1 MPDLDARFT
10 DRGSF
15 YRLCDAT
22 ISLMPVAPAA
32 GDEGERIC
40 PQTERDPTQPPPSP
54 HREVHNFLTRLF
66 SSSGPSV
73 PSRAKADDDECST
86 SDSDE
91 TEGEKN
97 FLGRVQSYSKLM
109 HTHTEAQLR
118 RPSTSTLPSYARTM
132 HEHTMNQMNQHHKLA
147 TQSAATTAQLGT
159 GRGAVMLLRQVCTEL
174 SRMTLDEVP
183 NPSNTPD
190 LSQRGADAPWV
201 KRRSVTEP
209 IPREFAVS
217 VARKDFAVL

>member
-1 MPDLDARFT
+1 
-10 DRGSF
+10 
-15 YRLCDAT
+15 
-22 ISLMPVAPAA
+22 MPVAPAT
-32 GDEGERIC
+32 GEGGSTH
-40 PQTERDPTQPPPSP
+40 PPTEQDSTQPPPSP
-54 HREVHNFLTRLF
+54 YREVHNFLTRLF

-73 PSRAKADDDECST
+73 PSRAKADDDESSS

-91 TEGEKN
+91 TEGEEN

-132 HEHTMNQMNQHHKLA
+132 HAHTMNQLSHQHKLA
-147 TQSAATTAQLGT
+147 TQSAATTPQLGT
-159 GRGAVMLLRQVCTEL
+159 GRGAVVLPRQVCTEL

-201 KRRSVTEP
+201 RRRSVTEP
-209 IPREFAVS
+209 IPREFAAS
-217 VARKDFAVL
+217 VAREDFAVL